1 MSGTAP
7 KPTKEAL
14 LNDELNP
21 LKGAS
26 SGSESVSGSA
36 TEAVLLSRL
45 VGVEVKA
52 DNTANLVS
60 GLSNKIDQLLTIFSS
75 TEPPTEPPVTTAA
88 ASSGAPVPDPDG
100 FVIGSDLPRHSAAAK
115 LSDGSASLTNGNM
128 ATHLPAIDAQTK
140 AFMAGGVD
148 IPASSKGVLRGT
160 SACSA

>member
-75 TEPPTEPPVTTAA
+75 TEPP
-88 ASSGAPVPDPDG
+88 
-100 FVIGSDLPRHSAAAK
+100 H
-115 LSDGSASLTNGNM
+115 
-128 ATHLPAIDAQTK
+128 
-140 AFMAGGVD
+140 
-148 IPASSKGVLRGT
+148 
-160 SACSA
+160 